1 MISNKVANLF
11 SPKKARPRP
20 QKSQKEPN
28 TSFKANS
35 HKTCVIKHK
44 IDIKTCQ
51 KHQYNYNT
59 IQSLAFSFFFRSNYT
74 VLHLFLINNIDDF

>member
-1 MISNKVANLF
+1 MAY
-11 SPKKARPRP
+11 
-20 QKSQKEPN
+20 
-28 TSFKANS
+28 S

-44 IDIKTCQ
+44 IDIKTRQ

-59 IQSLAFSFFFRSNYT
+59 ILIFGSIFYRSNCT